1 MTEWMLVVGMV
12 LLTFIPRYLP
22 FALAGKVSIPAWLS
36 QALNFVPIAVLTI
49 IIVQSTLIR
58 DQQLSVSLQ
67 NYHLIAAIIAFV
79 VAVITRHLFLT
90 IVIGLVSF
98 AVIKQFSVFS

>member
-12 LLTFIPRYLP
+12 LLTFIPRYIP

-36 QALNFVPIAVLTI
+36 QALSFVPIAVLTI

-58 DQQLSVSLQ
+58 EQQLSVSLQ
-67 NYHLIAAIIAFV
+67 NYHLMAAIIAFV
-79 VAVITRHLFLT
+79 VAIITRHLFLT
-90 IVIGLVSF
+90 IIVGLVSF
-98 AVIKQFSVFS
+98 ALMKHFLVM